1 MKEKRNTD
9 RPARRPRE
17 QEESGEGRV
26 TLPQVKQRTGMIIF
40 AAAAAGTRRKR
51 GRVSA
56 WRRLAERN
64 NGGLAR
70 DAARDRSDLL
80 VVIAHEMGL
89 WAGWLGL
96 GYFSA

>member
-1 MKEKRNTD
+1 VKEKRNTD

-40 AAAAAGTRRKR
+40 AAAAAAAAAAGTRMKR

-56 WRRLAERN
+56 GRRP
-64 NGGLAR
+64 G
-70 DAARDRSDLL
+70 
-80 VVIAHEMGL
+80 
-89 WAGWLGL
+89 
-96 GYFSA
+96 

>member
-40 AAAAAGTRRKR
+40 AAAAAAAAGTRMKR

-56 WRRLAERN
+56 WRRP
-64 NGGLAR
+64 G
-70 DAARDRSDLL
+70 
-80 VVIAHEMGL
+80 
-89 WAGWLGL
+89 
-96 GYFSA
+96 

>member
-1 MKEKRNTD
+1 
-9 RPARRPRE
+9 
-17 QEESGEGRV
+17 
-26 TLPQVKQRTGMIIF
+26 MIIF
-40 AAAAAGTRRKR
+40 AAAAGTRRKR

-80 VVIAHEMGL
+80 C
-89 WAGWLGL
+89 
-96 GYFSA
+96 